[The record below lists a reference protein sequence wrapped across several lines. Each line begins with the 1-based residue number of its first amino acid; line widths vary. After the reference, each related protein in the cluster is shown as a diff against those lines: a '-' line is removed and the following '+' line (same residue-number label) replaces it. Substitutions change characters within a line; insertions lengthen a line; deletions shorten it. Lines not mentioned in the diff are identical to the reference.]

1 MKPARKLNYYEL
13 LGITK
18 EPIDDE
24 IKNARSNC
32 AKEFHPD
39 TYQYKEEVSE
49 LEKEIRE
56 NIMKQINEAYGT
68 LSDFYMRCRYD
79 SELEAGET
87 SEKERYLYDY
97 AIVQEIDNCLD
108 ANKPVDFYALLGVS
122 YESSIAEIEK
132 AFFERITAYHPD
144 LPINKNARENVKEL
158 NANLY
163 NCLKL
168 AYITL
173 TNENSK
179 AEYDEAYK
187 NACSNQVEVKENK
200 VSKRHQENKK
210 RLAKQK
216 TANKEKKT
224 SGKKYSDVKT
234 RSFIETVKTGW
245 KEVREDEKTEPFKE
259 RHKNVSDHLAHSKLA
274 NANSIVYNISAG
286 AIHVCCETWYQ
297 LYKLRYI
304 TEDNIPKFIIRNRVT
319 IGSLLLA
326 GALILT
332 PKLTS
337 SPDVNPDP
345 TPALPEVTDTIE
357 PDGSTK
363 GSPVEEETITLNR
376 IHVVKYGETVSE
388 YSKESNSTI
397 EYIAKVNDLEVNY
410 DDSVNIQAGQ
420 KITIPYVIDKE
431 DLSYYTSSKNLPDG
445 MALSTFASMN
455 NTDIDTLLRL
465 NPEAI
470 EVDNKD
476 PENTTYFVVS
486 DSLTVPDFISKSEY
500 KSLKAQTSEYVKT
513 NGNN

>member
-13 LGITK
+13 LGVSREATN
-18 EPIDDE
+18 DE

-39 TYQYKEEVSE
+39 TFQYKEEVSE
-49 LEKEIRE
+49 LEKKIRG
-56 NIMKQINEAYGT
+56 NIMSQINEAYET
-68 LSDFYMRCRYD
+68 LSNDLKSCQYI
-79 SELEAGET
+79 SELEAGEM
-87 SEKERYLYDY
+87 SEKERYLYDH
-97 AIVQEIDNCLD
+97 AIYQEIEDRLSE
-108 ANKPVDFYALLGVS
+108 NKPVDFYALLGVS
-122 YESSIAEIEK
+122 PKSSLETIK
-132 AFFERITAYHPD
+132 TAFFERITAYHPD
-144 LPINKNARENVKEL
+144 LPINKNARENVKAL

-187 NACSNQVEVKENK
+187 NACSNQVAVKENK

-210 RLAKQK
+210 RLTKPK

-224 SGKKYSDVKT
+224 SSKKYSDVKT

-274 NANSIVYNISAG
+274 SANPIVYNISAG
-286 AIHVCCETWYQ
+286 TIHVCCETLYQ

-337 SPDVNPDP
+337 SPDINPDP
-345 TPALPEVTDTIE
+345 TPALPEVTDTIN
-357 PDGSTK
+357 PDGDNK
-363 GSPVEEETITLNR
+363 ESPVEEETITLNR

-445 MALSTFASMN
+445 MLLSAFASMN

-476 PENTTYFVVS
+476 PENTTYYVLS

-500 KSLKAQTSEYVKT
+500 KSLKAQTEKAEKVKV
-513 NGNN
+513 NN

>member
-13 LGITK
+13 LGIAKTASSEVRK
-18 EPIDDE
+18 
-24 IKNARSNC
+24 KAYHNC
-32 AKEFHPD
+32 VKEFHPD
-39 TYQYKEEVSE
+39 LYQNKEDVSE
-49 LEKEIRE
+49 LEIKIRE
-56 NIMKQINEAYGT
+56 NILKQINEAYET
-68 LSDFYMRCRYD
+68 LSDFYKSCRYD
-79 SELEAGET
+79 SILEAGEM

-97 AIVQEIDNCLD
+97 TIFQEIDNGLD

-122 YESSIAEIEK
+122 HESSIPEIEK
-132 AFFERITAYHPD
+132 AFFERIAAYHPD
-144 LPINKNARENVKEL
+144 LPANKNARENVKSL
-158 NANLY
+158 NKY
-163 NCLKL
+163 IYKCLEK
-168 AYITL
+168 AYIIL
-173 TNENSK
+173 TNENDR
-179 AEYDEAYK
+179 AIYDEEYRRAYLNK
-187 NACSNQVEVKENK
+187 DAVKEK
-200 VSKRHQENKK
+200 EKSSRTHQENKK
-210 RLAKQK
+210 HQTKQK
-216 TANKEKKT
+216 TKNKEKKT

-245 KEVREDEKTEPFKE
+245 EEVREDEKTEPFKE

-304 TEDNIPKFIIRNRVT
+304 TEDNLPKFIIRNRVT

-332 PKLTS
+332 PKLPS

-345 TPALPEVTDTIE
+345 TPALPEVTDTLKPGNDIE
-357 PDGSTK
+357 DD
-363 GSPVEEETITLNR
+363 TIVLNR
-376 IHVVKYGETVSE
+376 IHVVEYGETVSE

-445 MALSTFASMN
+445 MTLSTFASMN

-470 EVDNKD
+470 EVNNKD
-476 PENTTYFVVS
+476 PENTTYYVLS

-500 KSLKAQTSEYVKT
+500 KSLKAQTTEYVKT

>member
-13 LGITK
+13 LGIAKTASSEVRK
-18 EPIDDE
+18 
-24 IKNARSNC
+24 KAYHNC
-32 AKEFHPD
+32 VKEFHPD
-39 TYQYKEEVSE
+39 LYQNKEDVSE
-49 LEKEIRE
+49 LEIKIRE
-56 NIMKQINEAYGT
+56 NILKQINAAYET
-68 LSDFYMRCRYD
+68 LSDFYKSCRYD
-79 SELEAGET
+79 SILEAGEM

-97 AIVQEIDNCLD
+97 TIFQEIDNGLD

-122 YESSIAEIEK
+122 HESSIPEIEK
-132 AFFERITAYHPD
+132 AFFERIAAYHPD
-144 LPINKNARENVKEL
+144 LPANKNACEDVKSL
-158 NANLY
+158 NKY
-163 NCLKL
+163 IYKCLEK

-173 TNENSK
+173 TNEKSK
-179 AEYDEAYK
+179 AMYDEDYRRTYLN
-187 NACSNQVEVKENK
+187 NATMKEEK
-200 VSKRHQENKK
+200 SSKRHQENKK
-210 RLAKQK
+210 HQTKQK
-216 TANKEKKT
+216 TKNKEKKT

-245 KEVREDEKTEPFKE
+245 EEVREDEKTEPFKE

-286 AIHVCCETWYQ
+286 VIHVCCETWYQ

-304 TEDNIPKFIIRNRVT
+304 TEDNLPKFIIRNRVT

-332 PKLTS
+332 PKLPS

-345 TPALPEVTDTIE
+345 TPALPEVTDTLKPGNDIE
-357 PDGSTK
+357 DD
-363 GSPVEEETITLNR
+363 TIVLNR
-376 IHVVKYGETVSE
+376 IHVVEYGETVSE

-445 MALSTFASMN
+445 MTLSTFASMN

-470 EVDNKD
+470 EVNNKD
-476 PENTTYFVVS
+476 PENTTYYVLS

-500 KSLKAQTSEYVKT
+500 KSLKAQTTEYVKT

>member
-1 MKPARKLNYYEL
+1 MKSARKLNYYEL

-18 EPIDDE
+18 LSSPDE
-24 IKNARSNC
+24 IKKAYHKC
-32 AKEFHPD
+32 VKEFHPD
-39 TYQYKEEVSE
+39 LYQCKDEVSE
-49 LEKEIRE
+49 LEIKIRE
-56 NIMKQINEAYGT
+56 NISKQINVAYET
-68 LSDFYMRCRYD
+68 LSDIFKSCQYD
-79 SELEAGET
+79 SELKTEEM
-87 SEKERYLYDY
+87 SDKEKYLYDY
-97 AIVQEIDNCLD
+97 TIFQEIDNGLD
-108 ANKPVDFYALLGVS
+108 LNKPVDFYTLLGVDHTAS
-122 YESSIAEIEK
+122 LVEIEK
-132 AFFERITAYHPD
+132 AFFEKITTYHPD
-144 LPINKNARENVKEL
+144 LPTNKNASEDVKSL
-158 NANLY
+158 NKY
-163 NCLKL
+163 IYKCLEK
-168 AYITL
+168 AYIIL
-173 TNENSK
+173 SNEKSK
-179 AEYDEAYK
+179 AEYDEIYK
-187 NACSNQVEVKENK
+187 KTYINDANDKNYQ
-200 VSKRHQENKK
+200 
-210 RLAKQK
+210 AKQK
-216 TANKEKKT
+216 TTSKKK
-224 SGKKYSDVKT
+224 SSEKKYSDIKT
-234 RSFIETVKTGW
+234 KSFIETVKTGW
-245 KEVREDEKTEPFKE
+245 KEVRDDEKTEPFKE
-259 RHKNVSDHLAHSKLA
+259 RHKNVSDHLAHTKLA
-274 NANSIVYNISAG
+274 DANLLVYNISAG

-345 TPALPEVTDTIE
+345 TPALPEVTDTIN
-357 PDGSTK
+357 PDGDDK
-363 GSPVEEETITLNR
+363 ESPVEEETITLNR

-445 MALSTFASMN
+445 MSLSTFASMN

-476 PENTTYFVVS
+476 PENTTYFVAS

-500 KSLKAQTSEYVKT
+500 KSLKAQTEGYVKA